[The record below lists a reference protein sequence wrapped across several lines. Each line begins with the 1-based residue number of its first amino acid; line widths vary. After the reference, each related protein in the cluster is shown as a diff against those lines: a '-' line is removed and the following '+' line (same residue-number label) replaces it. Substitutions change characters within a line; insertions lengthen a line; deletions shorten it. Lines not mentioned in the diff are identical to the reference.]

1 MISNSLLNSVLKF
14 SVIFFGIILM
24 LLLIFR
30 TPDVSVDS
38 LKIQYTDSN
47 SHFMSVDGLEVHY
60 KDEGSGTPIIL
71 LHGTSASLHT
81 WDGWTKELIKNNY
94 RVIRMD
100 LPAFGITGA
109 NKDNLYDLPSYS
121 KFLTDFVNQLEL
133 DKFILAGNSLGG
145 SISWH
150 YTSNNPEKVQKLILL
165 DPAGFQSKKERPLV
179 FELAEIPILNQI
191 LKHITPKS
199 LIKDNLEQVY
209 FDDSKVTENL
219 VDRYH
224 QMILREG
231 SRAAF
236 IERAKL
242 EGQDYTELLYTIKS
256 PTLIIWGEDDLWI
269 PVEDSFKFKE
279 RMANSSLVIMKETG
293 HVPMEEKPI
302 ESVALALSFLNLEI
316 ENENFL
322 KE

>member
-1 MISNSLLNSVLKF
+1 MISNSLLNSLLKF
-14 SVIFFGIILM
+14 FVLFFGIILM

-38 LKIQYTDSN
+38 LKRQYTDSN

-81 WDGWTKELIKNNY
+81 WDGWTKELTINNY

-150 YTSNNPEKVQKLILL
+150 YTSSNPEKVQKLILL
-165 DPAGFQSKKERPLV
+165 DPAGFPSKKERPLV

-224 QMILREG
+224 QMILRKG

-269 PVEDSFKFKE
+269 PVEDGFKFKE
-279 RMANSSLVIMKETG
+279 RMANSNLVIMKETG
-293 HVPMEEKPI
+293 HVPMEEKPL
-302 ESVALALSFLNLEI
+302 ESLALALNFLNLEI

>member
-1 MISNSLLNSVLKF
+1 MISISLLNSVLKF
-14 SVIFFGIILM
+14 FVLFFGIILM

-38 LKIQYTDSN
+38 LKRQYTDSN

-81 WDGWTKELIKNNY
+81 WDGWTKELTINNY

-150 YTSNNPEKVQKLILL
+150 YTSSNPEKVQKLILL
-165 DPAGFQSKKERPLV
+165 DPAGFPSKKERPLV

-224 QMILREG
+224 QMILRKG
-231 SRAAF
+231 SRGAF

-269 PVEDSFKFKE
+269 PVEDGFKFKE

-293 HVPMEEKPI
+293 HVPMEEKPL
-302 ESVALALSFLNLEI
+302 ESVALALNFLNLEI

>member
-1 MISNSLLNSVLKF
+1 MISISLLNSVLKF
-14 SVIFFGIILM
+14 FVLFFGIILM

-38 LKIQYTDSN
+38 LKRQYTDSN

-81 WDGWTKELIKNNY
+81 WDGWTKELTKNNY

-150 YTSNNPEKVQKLILL
+150 YTSSNPEKVQKLILL
-165 DPAGFQSKKERPLV
+165 DPAGFPSKKERPLV

-199 LIKDNLEQVY
+199 LIKDNLDQVY

-224 QMILREG
+224 QMILRKG

-269 PVEDSFKFKE
+269 PVEDGFKFKE

-293 HVPMEEKPI
+293 HVPMEEKPL
-302 ESVALALSFLNLEI
+302 ESVALALNFLNLEI

>member
-121 KFLTDFVNQLEL
+121 EFLTDFVNQLEL

-165 DPAGFQSKKERPLV
+165 DPAGFPSKKERPLV

>member
-1 MISNSLLNSVLKF
+1 
-14 SVIFFGIILM
+14 M

-38 LKIQYTDSN
+38 LKRQYTDSN

-81 WDGWTKELIKNNY
+81 WDGWTKELTKNNY

-150 YTSNNPEKVQKLILL
+150 YTSSNPEKVQKLILL
-165 DPAGFQSKKERPLV
+165 DPAGFPSKKERPLV

-224 QMILREG
+224 QMILRKG

-269 PVEDSFKFKE
+269 PVEDGFKFKE

-293 HVPMEEKPI
+293 HVPMEEKPL
-302 ESVALALSFLNLEI
+302 ESVALVL
-316 ENENFL
+316 NFL

>member
-1 MISNSLLNSVLKF
+1 MISTSLLNSVLKF
-14 SVIFFGIILM
+14 FVLFFGIILM

-38 LKIQYTDSN
+38 LKRQYTDSN

-81 WDGWTKELIKNNY
+81 WDGWTKELTKNNY

-109 NKDNLYDLPSYS
+109 NKDNLYDLTSYS

-150 YTSNNPEKVQKLILL
+150 YTSSNPEKVQKLILL
-165 DPAGFQSKKERPLV
+165 DPAGFPSKKERPLV

-199 LIKDNLEQVY
+199 LIKDNLGQVY

-224 QMILREG
+224 QMILRKG

-269 PVEDSFKFKE
+269 PVEDGFKFKE

-293 HVPMEEKPI
+293 HVPMEEKPL
-302 ESVALALSFLNLEI
+302 ESVALVL
-316 ENENFL
+316 NFL

>member
-1 MISNSLLNSVLKF
+1 
-14 SVIFFGIILM
+14 M

-38 LKIQYTDSN
+38 LKREYTDSN

-81 WDGWTKELIKNNY
+81 WDGWTKELTKNNY

-150 YTSNNPEKVQKLILL
+150 YTSSNPEKVQKLILL
-165 DPAGFQSKKERPLV
+165 DPAGFPSKKERPLV

-224 QMILREG
+224 QMILRKG

-242 EGQDYTELLYTIKS
+242 EVQDYTELLYTIKS

-269 PVEDSFKFKE
+269 PVEDGFKFKE

-293 HVPMEEKPI
+293 HVPMEEKPL
-302 ESVALALSFLNLEI
+302 ESVALVL
-316 ENENFL
+316 NFL

>member
-1 MISNSLLNSVLKF
+1 MISNSLLNSLLKF
-14 SVIFFGIILM
+14 FVLFFGIILM

-38 LKIQYTDSN
+38 LKRQYTDSN

-81 WDGWTKELIKNNY
+81 WDGWTKELTKNNY

-150 YTSNNPEKVQKLILL
+150 YTSSNPEKVQKLILL
-165 DPAGFQSKKERPLV
+165 DPAGFPSKKERPLV

-224 QMILREG
+224 QMILRKG

-269 PVEDSFKFKE
+269 PVEDGFKFKE

-293 HVPMEEKPI
+293 HVPMEEKPL
-302 ESVALALSFLNLEI
+302 ESVALALNFLNLEI

>member
-1 MISNSLLNSVLKF
+1 
-14 SVIFFGIILM
+14 
-24 LLLIFR
+24 
-30 TPDVSVDS
+30 
-38 LKIQYTDSN
+38 
-47 SHFMSVDGLEVHY
+47 MSVDGLEVHY

-81 WDGWTKELIKNNY
+81 WDGWTKELTINNY

-150 YTSNNPEKVQKLILL
+150 YTSSNPEKVQKLILL
-165 DPAGFQSKKERPLV
+165 DPAGFPSKKERPLV

-224 QMILREG
+224 QMILRKG

-269 PVEDSFKFKE
+269 PVEDGFKFKE
-279 RMANSSLVIMKETG
+279 RMANSNLVIMKETG
-293 HVPMEEKPI
+293 HVPMEEKPL
-302 ESVALALSFLNLEI
+302 ESVALAHNFLNLEI

>member
-14 SVIFFGIILM
+14 FVLFFGIILM

-38 LKIQYTDSN
+38 LKREYTDSN

-81 WDGWTKELIKNNY
+81 WDGWTKELTKNNY

-150 YTSNNPEKVQKLILL
+150 YTSSNPEKVQKLILL
-165 DPAGFQSKKERPLV
+165 DPAGFPSKKERPLV

-224 QMILREG
+224 QMILRKG

-269 PVEDSFKFKE
+269 PVEDGFKFKE

-293 HVPMEEKPI
+293 HVPMEEKPL
-302 ESVALALSFLNLEI
+302 ESVALVL
-316 ENENFL
+316 NFL

>member
-1 MISNSLLNSVLKF
+1 MISNSLLNSLLKF
-14 SVIFFGIILM
+14 FVLFFGIILM

-38 LKIQYTDSN
+38 LKRQYTDSN

-81 WDGWTKELIKNNY
+81 WDGWTKELTINNY

-150 YTSNNPEKVQKLILL
+150 YTSSNPEKVQKLILL
-165 DPAGFQSKKERPLV
+165 DPAGFPSKKERPLV

-219 VDRYH
+219 VDQYH
-224 QMILREG
+224 QMILRKG

-269 PVEDSFKFKE
+269 PVEDGFKFKE
-279 RMANSSLVIMKETG
+279 RMANSNLVIMKETG
-293 HVPMEEKPI
+293 HVPMEEKPL
-302 ESVALALSFLNLEI
+302 ESVALALNFLNLEI

>member
-1 MISNSLLNSVLKF
+1 MISTSLLNSVLKF
-14 SVIFFGIILM
+14 FVLFFGIILM

-38 LKIQYTDSN
+38 LKRQYTDSN

-81 WDGWTKELIKNNY
+81 WDGWTKELTKNNY

-150 YTSNNPEKVQKLILL
+150 YTSSNPEKVQKLILL
-165 DPAGFQSKKERPLV
+165 DPAGFPSKKERPLV

-224 QMILREG
+224 QMILRKG

-269 PVEDSFKFKE
+269 PVEDGFKFKE
-279 RMANSSLVIMKETG
+279 RMANSNLVIMKETG
-293 HVPMEEKPI
+293 HVPMEEKPL
-302 ESVALALSFLNLEI
+302 ESVALALNFLNLEI

>member
-1 MISNSLLNSVLKF
+1 MISNSLLNSLLKF
-14 SVIFFGIILM
+14 FVLFFGIILM

-38 LKIQYTDSN
+38 LKRQYTDSN

-81 WDGWTKELIKNNY
+81 WDGWTKELTKNNY

-150 YTSNNPEKVQKLILL
+150 YTSSNPEKVQKLILL
-165 DPAGFQSKKERPLV
+165 DPAGFPSKKERPLV

-224 QMILREG
+224 QMILRKG

-269 PVEDSFKFKE
+269 PVEDGFKFKE

-293 HVPMEEKPI
+293 HVPMEEKPL
-302 ESVALALSFLNLEI
+302 ESVALVL
-316 ENENFL
+316 NFL

>member
-1 MISNSLLNSVLKF
+1 
-14 SVIFFGIILM
+14 M

-38 LKIQYTDSN
+38 LKRQYTDSN

-81 WDGWTKELIKNNY
+81 WDGWTKELTINNY

-150 YTSNNPEKVQKLILL
+150 YTSSNPEKVQKLILL
-165 DPAGFQSKKERPLV
+165 DPAGFPSKKERPLV

-224 QMILREG
+224 QMILRKG

-269 PVEDSFKFKE
+269 PVEDGFKFKE
-279 RMANSSLVIMKETG
+279 RMANSNLVIMKETG
-293 HVPMEEKPI
+293 HVPMEEKPL
-302 ESVALALSFLNLEI
+302 ESVALALNFLNLEI

>member
-14 SVIFFGIILM
+14 FVLFFGIILM

-38 LKIQYTDSN
+38 LKRQYTDSN

-81 WDGWTKELIKNNY
+81 WDGWTKELTKNNY

-150 YTSNNPEKVQKLILL
+150 YTSSNPEKVQKLILL
-165 DPAGFQSKKERPLV
+165 DPAGFPSKKERPLV

-224 QMILREG
+224 QMILRKG

-269 PVEDSFKFKE
+269 PVEDGFKFKE

-293 HVPMEEKPI
+293 HVPMEEKPL
-302 ESVALALSFLNLEI
+302 ESVALALNFLNLEI

>member
-14 SVIFFGIILM
+14 FVLFFGIILM

-38 LKIQYTDSN
+38 LKREYTDSN

-81 WDGWTKELIKNNY
+81 WDGWTKELTKNNY

-150 YTSNNPEKVQKLILL
+150 YTSSNPEKVQKLILL
-165 DPAGFQSKKERPLV
+165 DPAGFPSKKERPLV

-224 QMILREG
+224 QMILRKG

-242 EGQDYTELLYTIKS
+242 EVQDYTELLYTIKS

-269 PVEDSFKFKE
+269 PVEDGFKFKE

-293 HVPMEEKPI
+293 HVPMEEKPL
-302 ESVALALSFLNLEI
+302 ESVALVL
-316 ENENFL
+316 NFL

>member
-1 MISNSLLNSVLKF
+1 MISNSLLNLLLKF
-14 SVIFFGIILM
+14 FVLFFGIILM

-38 LKIQYTDSN
+38 LKRQYTDSN

-81 WDGWTKELIKNNY
+81 WDGWTKELTINNY

-150 YTSNNPEKVQKLILL
+150 YTSSNPEKVQKLILL
-165 DPAGFQSKKERPLV
+165 DPAGFPSKKERPLV

-224 QMILREG
+224 QMILRKG

-269 PVEDSFKFKE
+269 PVEDGFKFKE
-279 RMANSSLVIMKETG
+279 RMANSNLVIMKETG
-293 HVPMEEKPI
+293 HVPMEEKPL
-302 ESVALALSFLNLEI
+302 ESVALALNFLNLEI

>member
-38 LKIQYTDSN
+38 LKRQYTDSN

-165 DPAGFQSKKERPLV
+165 DPAGFPSKKERPLV

-231 SRAAF
+231 SRTSF

>member
-38 LKIQYTDSN
+38 LKRQYTDSN

-81 WDGWTKELIKNNY
+81 WDGWTKELTINNY

-165 DPAGFQSKKERPLV
+165 DPAGFPSKKERPLV

-231 SRAAF
+231 SRTSF

>member
-1 MISNSLLNSVLKF
+1 MISTSLLNSVLKF
-14 SVIFFGIILM
+14 FVLFFGIILM

-38 LKIQYTDSN
+38 LKRQYTDSN

-81 WDGWTKELIKNNY
+81 WDGWTKELTKNNY

-150 YTSNNPEKVQKLILL
+150 YTSSNPEKVQKLILL
-165 DPAGFQSKKERPLV
+165 DPAGFPSKKERPLV

-224 QMILREG
+224 QMILRKG

-269 PVEDSFKFKE
+269 PVEDGFKFKE
-279 RMANSSLVIMKETG
+279 RMANSNLVIMKETG
-293 HVPMEEKPI
+293 HVPMEEKPL
-302 ESVALALSFLNLEI
+302 ESLALALNFLNLEI

>member
-1 MISNSLLNSVLKF
+1 
-14 SVIFFGIILM
+14 M

-38 LKIQYTDSN
+38 LKRQYTDSN

-81 WDGWTKELIKNNY
+81 WDGWTKELTINNY

-150 YTSNNPEKVQKLILL
+150 YTSSNPEKVQKLILL
-165 DPAGFQSKKERPLV
+165 DPAGFPSKKERPLV

-224 QMILREG
+224 QMILRKG

-269 PVEDSFKFKE
+269 PVEDGFKFKE
-279 RMANSSLVIMKETG
+279 RMANSNLVIMKETG
-293 HVPMEEKPI
+293 HVPMEEKPL
-302 ESVALALSFLNLEI
+302 ESLALALNFLNLEI

>member
-1 MISNSLLNSVLKF
+1 MISNSLLNSLLKF
-14 SVIFFGIILM
+14 FVLFFGIILM

-38 LKIQYTDSN
+38 LKRQYTDSN

-81 WDGWTKELIKNNY
+81 WDGWTKELTINNY

-150 YTSNNPEKVQKLILL
+150 YTSSNPEKVQKLILL
-165 DPAGFQSKKERPLV
+165 DPAGFPSKKERPLV

-224 QMILREG
+224 QMILRKG

-269 PVEDSFKFKE
+269 PVEDGFKFKE
-279 RMANSSLVIMKETG
+279 RMANSNLVIMKETG
-293 HVPMEEKPI
+293 HVPMEEKPL
-302 ESVALALSFLNLEI
+302 ESVALALNFLNLEI

>member
-14 SVIFFGIILM
+14 FVLFFGIILM

-38 LKIQYTDSN
+38 LKRQYTDSN

-133 DKFILAGNSLGG
+133 NKFILAGNSLGG

-150 YTSNNPEKVQKLILL
+150 YTSSNPEKVQKLILL
-165 DPAGFQSKKERPLV
+165 DPAGFPSKKERPLV

>member
-14 SVIFFGIILM
+14 FVLFFGIILM

-38 LKIQYTDSN
+38 LKRQYTDSN

-81 WDGWTKELIKNNY
+81 WDGWTKELTKNNY

-150 YTSNNPEKVQKLILL
+150 YTSSNPEKVQKLILL
-165 DPAGFQSKKERPLV
+165 DPAGFPSKKERPLV

-224 QMILREG
+224 QMILRKG

-269 PVEDSFKFKE
+269 PVEDGFKFKE

-293 HVPMEEKPI
+293 HVPMEEKPL
-302 ESVALALSFLNLEI
+302 ESVALVL
-316 ENENFL
+316 NFL

>member
-1 MISNSLLNSVLKF
+1 
-14 SVIFFGIILM
+14 M

-38 LKIQYTDSN
+38 LKRQYTDSN

-165 DPAGFQSKKERPLV
+165 DPAGFPSKKERPLV

-231 SRAAF
+231 SRTSF

>member
-14 SVIFFGIILM
+14 FVLFFGIILM

-38 LKIQYTDSN
+38 LKRQYTDSN

-81 WDGWTKELIKNNY
+81 WDGWTKELTKNNY

-150 YTSNNPEKVQKLILL
+150 YTSSNPEKVQKLILL
-165 DPAGFQSKKERPLV
+165 DPAGFPSKKERPLV

-224 QMILREG
+224 QMILRKG

-242 EGQDYTELLYTIKS
+242 EVQDYTELLYTIKS

-269 PVEDSFKFKE
+269 PVEDGFKFKE

-293 HVPMEEKPI
+293 HVPMEEKPL
-302 ESVALALSFLNLEI
+302 ESVALVL
-316 ENENFL
+316 NFL

>member
-145 SISWH
+145 SISWY

-165 DPAGFQSKKERPLV
+165 DPAGFPSKKERPLV